1 MQDRCAKRCSLG
13 GFFLSGVLSMAF
25 GEDQPT
31 SVFEKQIGPVLQNT
45 RERLIQVEQALADV
59 RQTDRLALVLLQLR
73 TAIQG
78 HFPFE
83 REVVLAR
90 LVGQAKKDLSEVLD
104 VLTPHA
110 RTGVATVA
118 ELRDSFGMILL
129 PKLQSLLEGEQTWG
143 EWARGWMATT
153 ISSGSKPTPRQQQVI
168 SATDRLT
175 EDDLSG
181 AVEEISKIDGP
192 AATMVARWL
201 QEANAR
207 LAIDHAYVILAK
219 MGVEVLSRPQ

>member
-1 MQDRCAKRCSLG
+1 MPDRWTTRYFLK
-13 GFFLSGVLSMAF
+13 GFFLLGLLNVAF
-25 GEDQPT
+25 GEDPSA
-31 SVFEKQIGPVLQNT
+31 SVFEKQVGPVLQNT

-59 RQTDRLALVLLQLR
+59 RKTDRLALVLLQLR

-83 REVVLAR
+83 REVALAR
-90 LVGQAKKDLSEVLD
+90 LVGQGKKDISEALD
-104 VLTPHA
+104 VLAPHA
-110 RTGVATVA
+110 TTGVATVA

-153 ISSGSKPTPRQQQVI
+153 IASGLKPTPRQQQVI

-181 AVEEISKIDGP
+181 AVEEISKMDGP

-207 LAIDHAYVILAK
+207 LAIDRICVILAK
-219 MGVEVLSRPQ
+219 MGVEILSRP